1 MNCPF
6 TDRPCATAAQGWDP
20 DACMDAGCPEL
31 LPSDDDQPDRPDDQ
45 DDQDDQDDP
54 RRGPAAYEDWEIPY

>member
-45 DDQDDQDDP
+45 DDQDDP